1 MLVFNRYRFSSYS
14 QSVTSE
20 TPSQDSS
27 EVDENREKTEELK
40 IGMGNEQT
48 NFYKMDEQKPESS
61 KRNDD
66 DLKGNRKQIHDT
78 ERTDHHVP
86 TPILPTVKKKYPQR
100 RCVIC
105 RKNGAPRDTRY
116 CCKAC
121 FEVPALCKTPCFRIY
136 HCNFM

>member
-1 MLVFNRYRFSSYS
+1 MLIFNRYRFTPYR

-20 TPSQDSS
+20 TARKDNS
-27 EVDENREKTEELK
+27 EVDEKGEKTEELK
-40 IGMGNEQT
+40 LGLGNEQI
-48 NFYKMDEQKPESS
+48 NFYKIDEQKSESS

-66 DLKGNRKQIHDT
+66 DFNKNRKQIDDR
-78 ERTDHHVP
+78 ECTDNHVP
-86 TPILPTVKKKYPQR
+86 TIIFPTRKKKYPQR

-105 RKNGAPRDTRY
+105 RENDAPRDTRY

-136 HCNFM
+136 HSNFM